1 MSDCKCDFCGEP
13 IDGKAVSKLFSSITI
28 GGKTLHLLFKVSKET
43 EEGPSLEK
51 PGVPAELCERC
62 LYEIL
67 NLWNHDI
74 RRTKPDL
81 WDDDEAEEYAD
92 EEADAVANELLKH
105 VRVSFFND

>member
-13 IDGKAVSKLFSSITI
+13 IDGKAVSKLFSSITS
-28 GGKTLHLLFKVSKET
+28 GGKTLHLLFKVSKEP

-74 RRTKPDL
+74 RRNKPEL

-92 EEADAVANELLKH
+92 EEADAVANEFLKH